1 MFGVF
6 SGLNLYKIGQEM
18 AFLACI
24 WIEILC
30 SKIVTSGISGVIL
43 KQNRSLARLRYGA
56 ELDLFAKQALICVLT
71 VFLHGFLLTR
81 LFYCRQKYGNVID
94 LHC

>member
-1 MFGVF
+1 MFFLDSICTKLV
-6 SGLNLYKIGQEM
+6 SQEM

-30 SKIVTSGISGVIL
+30 SKVVTSGISGVIL

-71 VFLHGFLLTR
+71 VFFAWIFTHLVVLLQAKI
-81 LFYCRQKYGNVID
+81 RQRY
-94 LHC
+94 